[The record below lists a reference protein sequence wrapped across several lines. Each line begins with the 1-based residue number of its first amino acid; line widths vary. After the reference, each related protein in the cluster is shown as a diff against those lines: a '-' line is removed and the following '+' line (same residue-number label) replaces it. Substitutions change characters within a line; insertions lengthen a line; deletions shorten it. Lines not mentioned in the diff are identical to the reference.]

1 MGKITDE
8 ELSRV
13 NKIKQESIELASI
26 LGELAFNKILLEE
39 QIEKQKERVIEVKK
53 EESVLFEDLKIKYG
67 NVMINIETG
76 EFN

>member
-8 ELSRV
+8 ELTRV

-26 LGELAFNKILLEE
+26 LWELAFNRILLEE
-39 QIEKQKERVIEVKK
+39 QIEKQRDRVIEIKK
-53 EESVLFEDLKIKYG
+53 EESVLFEDLKVKYG

>member
-8 ELSRV
+8 ELTRV

-26 LGELAFNKILLEE
+26 LGELAFNRILLEE
-39 QIEKQKERVIEVKK
+39 QIEKQRDRVIEIKK
-53 EESVLFEDLKIKYG
+53 EESVLFEDLKVKYG